1 MSDASTATR
10 GPLSRKA
17 VAIADGQISYLEAG
31 PADGPLVVLVH
42 GWPATAITWSPQ
54 NSALAAAGF
63 RVVAPDMRGYG
74 QSLVPA
80 SPSAYSLRHLV
91 EDLRRLLDA
100 TGRNSA
106 TWVGHDWGASI
117 VWALAA
123 HHPELCDGVAALV
136 VPYRTL
142 DRGLTAMLD
151 HVSREVYPEEDFP
164 YAQFDYMAFYETA
177 AQQVTAQFEADPA
190 RVVSALYRP
199 GDPAILSDRS
209 PRASVTKDG
218 GWFGGPTA
226 LPDLPRDPGMLTD
239 EIYEE
244 LVTTLTA
251 NGFWG
256 PTSYYLNHDDNR
268 RYSDE
273 SLNDGRLDMPVLFIE
288 AQFDSAADTVRSRMA
303 EPMREYC
310 TNLTE
315 ASFEAGHW
323 VNLERPAEVNT
334 ALQSWLNTAVVPQ
347 SPNSARR

>member
-1 MSDASTATR
+1 
-10 GPLSRKA
+10 
-17 VAIADGQISYLEAG
+17 
-31 PADGPLVVLVH
+31 VVLVH
-42 GWPATAITWSPQ
+42 GWPAIAITWSPQ
-54 NSALAAAGF
+54 ISALASAGF

-80 SPSAYSLRHLV
+80 EPSAYSLRHLV
-91 EDLRRLLDA
+91 EDLRSVLDA
-100 TGRNSA
+100 TGRISA

-151 HVSREVYPEEDFP
+151 HVSREVYPEEEFP

-177 AQQVTAQFEADPA
+177 AQQVTAQFGADPA
-190 RVVSALYRP
+190 RVESALYRP
-199 GDPAILSDRS
+199 GDPAILSGRS
-209 PRASVTKDG
+209 PRACVTRAG
-218 GWFGGPTA
+218 GWFGGSAA
-226 LPDLPRDPGMLTD
+226 LPDLPRDAGMLTD
-239 EIYEE
+239 EMYNE

-251 NGFWG
+251 NGFRG
-256 PTSYYLNHDDNR
+256 PTSYYLNHGDNR

-273 SLNDGRLDMPVLFIE
+273 SLNDGRLGMPVLFIE
-288 AQFDSAADTVRSRMA
+288 ARFDSAADTVRSRMA

-323 VNLERPAEVNT
+323 VNLEKPAEVNS
-334 ALQSWLNTAVVPQ
+334 ALLSWLTTAVVSQHADHGSRDHQRRPAGLQ
-347 SPNSARR
+347 PSDRLIKTCWSPASRGSSPLS